1 MGCFIMVIMIT
12 GSIIA
17 LQRRDPVS
25 AVKFI
30 LTMLYCLF
38 IIMGSFF
45 LIIYEDVIVGFFSIF
60 NL

>member
-1 MGCFIMVIMIT
+1 MVIMIT